1 MSAIIGTIKA
11 VMGQVWIVAS
21 DGTRRLATEGE
32 QVMRGEVVV
41 TDQGA
46 ATITLPNGKDMD
58 LGRGSEWGSD
68 ATAISTTADVDAQ
81 AIAASQQAIAE
92 GADPTQVLEATAA
105 GNSPIIDSSS
115 APTGAESGHTH
126 VILDLTGEILDPT
139 AGYPTEGLDTSVIAP
154 VEEIT
159 LIRPEA
165 DTSSDETVTPPTQ
178 PTSPIT
184 LPEASITID
193 MIAGD
198 NVINRQEAAQE
209 KTAIGGTTGKDVRPG
224 DTVTVTINGNQYQTQ
239 VDADGRWSVEVNTS
253 DLVAA
258 GDVHASVTTYDQYGN
273 QASASADSAVS
284 IDTMPP
290 TVTITIDLVTG
301 DGVINQQESEDEFT
315 ELTGKVTGRDV
326 VQWDEVQITIGD
338 QTYTAVVQED
348 LSWSV
353 KVPTSQLQDG
363 TEIEASVTGYDKAGN
378 SADDTDT
385 TEVSLDLSAPE
396 VTITIDLVTGDG
408 VINQQE
414 SEDEFTELTGKVTG
428 REVVQWDEVQITIGD
443 QTYTAV
449 VQEDLSWSVKV
460 PTSQLQDGTEIEASV
475 TGYDQAGN
483 SADDTDTTEVSLDLS
498 APEVTITIDL
508 VTGDGVINQQESE
521 DEFTEL
527 TGKVTG
533 RDVVQWDEVQITIGD
548 QTYTAV
554 VQEDLSW
561 SVKVPTSQ
569 LQDGTEIE
577 ASVTGYDQAGNS
589 ADDTDTTDVSLD
601 LSAPEVTI
609 TIDLVTGDGVINQ
622 QESEDEFT
630 ELTGKV
636 TGRDVVQWDE
646 VQITIGD
653 QTYTAVVQEDLSWSV
668 KVPTSQLQDGTEI
681 EASVTGYDKAGNSAD
696 DTDTTE
702 VSLDLSAPEVTITI
716 DLVTGDGVINQ
727 MESQDEFTE
736 LTGKVTGRDVVQ
748 WDEVQITIGD
758 QTYTAVVQEDLSW
771 SVKVPTSQLQDGTEI
786 EASVTGYDKAG
797 NSADDTDTTEVSL
810 DLSAPEVTIT
820 IDLVTGD
827 GVINQQESEDE
838 FTELTGK
845 VTGREVVQWDEVQIT
860 IGDQTYTA
868 VVQED
873 LSWSV
878 KVPTSQLQDG
888 TEIEASVTGYDKAGN
903 SADDTDT
910 TDVSL
915 DLSAPEVTITID
927 LVTGDGVIN
936 QQESEDEFT
945 ELTGKV
951 TGRDVVQWDEVQITI
966 GDQTYTA
973 IVQEDLSWSVK
984 VPTSQLQ
991 DGTEIEAS
999 VTGYDKAGNSA
1010 DDTDTTEVSLDL
1022 SAPEVTITIDLVTG
1036 DGVINQQ
1043 ESEDEFTE
1051 LTGKVTGRDVVQWD
1065 EVQITIGDQTYTA
1078 VVQEDLSWSVK
1089 VPTSQLQDGTEIE
1102 ASVTGYDKAGNSA
1115 DDTDT
1120 TDVSIDINADV
1131 EIFIDPITGD
1141 DYLDISETTHWQG
1154 QEAPTTTITGYVTGE
1169 ATENDTVSITVN
1181 NKTYDNVALKQVGD
1195 KLVWEL
1201 TVDTADLVETPKV
1214 DASITITDAAGNT
1227 ATDHADRTVDSETAT
1242 EQLGTAADDTIHGNE
1257 GSSNVI
1263 IGDVEGF
1270 QAQPGQDYN
1279 IAFLVD
1285 TSGSVSSSDIKALIA
1300 SLKTVFSTLAA
1311 GTEHESSG
1319 TLNILLVDFDSKVQ
1333 FAYDVSFSA
1342 DMTEAQRD
1350 KALNDLYTQLNK
1362 MTSGGSTNYGAAFE
1376 SAADWFSQFEGDDS
1390 TNLTYFITD
1399 GKPTIFTG
1407 TTKVVDVDARSNYET
1422 KLDMSTLQY
1431 QPGTAVTLRINGVNR
1446 EVIDKN
1452 GNVYEWNGSSKTKIG
1467 TVVSDGAGGYT
1478 ISGSFGNGTAS
1489 SANNP
1494 NLTYGSMES
1503 FALLLA
1509 VCGSIEALGVNSAI
1523 GADDLKAYDSDGNVQ
1538 TDIKAN
1544 ELADAILGK
1553 NDVRVEG
1560 AEDIVQGKSGNDIIF
1575 GDAVEFAGIAGNGFT
1590 AIRELIAKEM
1600 GVSVTSITS
1609 AHIHQYIT
1617 EHPDVFD
1624 MSRTD
1629 GGDDILFGGAGND
1642 IIYGGGGEDIL
1653 AGGDGD
1659 DLLYGGVGNDIL
1671 FGDGYNA
1678 FSELFD
1684 YIAGKL
1690 GTENITLADVQK
1702 YITDNSHEFDISAP
1716 GGGDDILHG
1725 GSGNDILYGGGGNDI
1740 LHGDEGNDLLYGGTG
1755 DDILIGGAGNDI
1767 LIGGQGNDTLYGGS
1781 GSDTFTWLKGDGGHD
1796 VIKDFRADEG
1806 DRIDLSD
1813 LLGDIADT
1821 DLASYIRVTND
1832 DNGNAVIEINTNG
1845 QMQNNGSTM
1854 SITVENCSSAD
1865 IDINSLIAK
1874 PDAPVL

>member
-428 REVVQWDEVQITIGD
+428 RDVVQWDEVQITIGD